1 LRSFVLNTG
10 SPHFV
15 QFVEDLEGVDVV
27 RQGRAIRYAEP
38 YSAEGI
44 NVNFVQLIAPGNL
57 AIRTYER
64 GVENETLACGTG
76 VVAAAAAASVYTGEL
91 RDRYTLEARGG
102 NLAVD
107 FQPEDGNR

>member
-1 LRSFVLNTG
+1 AGEMIGPDYVRLSMQEIPGVEQRDLRSFVLNTG

-76 VVAAAAAASVYTGEL
+76 VVAAAAAASVYTGE
-91 RDRYTLEARGG
+91 
-102 NLAVD
+102 
-107 FQPEDGNR
+107 